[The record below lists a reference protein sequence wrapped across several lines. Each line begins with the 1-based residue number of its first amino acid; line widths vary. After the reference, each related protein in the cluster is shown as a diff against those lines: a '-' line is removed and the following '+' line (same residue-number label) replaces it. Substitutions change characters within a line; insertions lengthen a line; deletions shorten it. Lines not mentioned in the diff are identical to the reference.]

1 MGTPAISKAIRILQ
15 SMDDAFKV
23 RIHNKQHNLQIKYKE
38 AFFGKPPC
46 VSAGRLVE
54 GTGAAP
60 DMDLID
66 KLFK

>member
-1 MGTPAISKAIRILQ
+1 MRTPVISKAVSILQ

-23 RIHNKQHNLQIKYKE
+23 RMYNKQHNLQIKYKE

-46 VSAGRLVE
+46 ISAGRLVK
-54 GTGAAP
+54 GTGVAP

-66 KLFK
+66 RLFK